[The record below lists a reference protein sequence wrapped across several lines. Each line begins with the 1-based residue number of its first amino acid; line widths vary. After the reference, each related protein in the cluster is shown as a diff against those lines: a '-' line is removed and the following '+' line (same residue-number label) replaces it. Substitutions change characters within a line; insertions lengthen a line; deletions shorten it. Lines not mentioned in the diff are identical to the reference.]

1 MQKKPYVIFYLSQ
14 SNHLST
20 NIAKELGIENGEL
33 ELKRFLDGEIYIR
46 LKESVRGKEVF
57 IVQSTANNVN
67 DSLMEI
73 LILTDSLKRSSAKEV
88 TAIIPY
94 FGYARQDRLNK
105 GREAITSKLVAKLIE
120 SSGIDRVVTFDI
132 HANQI
137 QGFFNIPT
145 DNIKTIRFLS
155 NEIKKNI
162 NLDNTVI
169 LAPDFGSVKR
179 ASVLAS
185 ILDLNLS
192 IIDKRREKHNDVKIQ
207 NIIGEYKNKNIL
219 IIDDMIDTGNTLKR
233 TIEQIK
239 DDVKSINIIATHGV
253 FSLDK
258 TKYKN
263 HQEYFD
269 EFQKLGVN
277 NIYVTNT
284 IDQSGREQEILK
296 VIDVSSIIAGI
307 IDVIANKK
315 VSITEYF
322 NKRWN

>member
-1 MQKKPYVIFYLSQ
+1 MKNNHYVIFYLSQ

-20 NIAKELGIENGEL
+20 NISKELGVENGEL

-57 IVQSTANNVN
+57 IIQPTANNVN

-105 GREAITSKLVAKLIE
+105 GREAITSKLVATIIE

-145 DNIKTIRFLS
+145 DNIKTIRYLAR
-155 NEIKKNI
+155 ETKKNI
-162 NLDNTVI
+162 DLNNTII

-185 ILDLNLS
+185 MLDLNLS
-192 IIDKRREKHNDVKIQ
+192 VIDKRRVKHNDVEIQ
-207 NIIGEYKNKNIL
+207 NIIGEYKGKNIL
-219 IIDDMIDTGNTLKR
+219 MIDDMIDTGNTLKR
-233 TIEQIK
+233 TIEKIK
-239 DDVKSINIIATHGV
+239 NEVDGINIVATHGV

-269 EFQKLGVN
+269 EFEKLGVK

-284 IDQSGREQEILK
+284 IDQTGREHKILK
-296 VIDVSSIIAGI
+296 VIDISSVIAGV
-307 IDVIANKK
+307 IDVIANKEI
-315 VSITEYF
+315 SITEYF
-322 NKRWN
+322 NKKWN